1 MIKPNLQSAVH
12 NLIIYDLAIRT
23 LNYNLPTIEELKT
36 GSIYKAYTESL
47 LIELRKDYKPLKQQL
62 MLERISIVKWQQVD
76 QFFSDVIV
84 STSGNDQS
92 LRYAKKVLQYEVDS
106 LLNKIALRLVVNT

>member
-23 LNYNLPTIEELKT
+23 LNYNLPKIDKLKT
-36 GSIYKAYTESL
+36 GSIYKAYTETL
-47 LIELRKDYKPLKQQL
+47 LIELRKAYIPLKQQL